1 MWASVSIDG
10 LSPVRGNLEN
20 SLQAAV
26 WPGPLLLLLAELVY
40 ESRLAAGGGASIM
53 TRRHRGVTSAAEAVL
68 PRLESVTRCET
79 AACQEAAAG
88 EVTKVVVASGPGVL
102 HTGDYSGD
110 LLIIAPSSPPHSS
123 QGRGSTCSILLKIRL
138 HEEV

>member
-1 MWASVSIDG
+1 
-10 LSPVRGNLEN
+10 
-20 SLQAAV
+20 
-26 WPGPLLLLLAELVY
+26 
-40 ESRLAAGGGASIM
+40 M
-53 TRRHRGVTSAAEAVL
+53 TRRHRGVTPSCGGRAAEAGDCDEGAR
-68 PRLESVTRCET
+68 PRSD
-79 AACQEAAAG
+79 EAAAG
-88 EVTKVVVASGPGVL
+88 EVTRVVVASGPGVL

>member
-1 MWASVSIDG
+1 
-10 LSPVRGNLEN
+10 
-20 SLQAAV
+20 
-26 WPGPLLLLLAELVY
+26 
-40 ESRLAAGGGASIM
+40 M

-110 LLIIAPSSPPHSS
+110 LLIIAPSSS
-123 QGRGSTCSILLKIRL
+123 QGRGSTWSILLKIRL